1 MKLNDKLIQEGF
13 TESIIQFAHN
23 RTKMKHLKIDSAFLF
38 SKNNDTHVVKL
49 SLEDGRIVCYEI
61 NLANIRQKK
70 LNLFLSK

>member
-13 TESIIQFAHN
+13 TESIIQFAHS
-23 RTKMKHLKIDSAFLF
+23 RTKLKHIGIKSAFLF
-38 SKNNDTHVVKL
+38 GRNNDNHVVKL
-49 SLEDGRIVCYEI
+49 NLVDGRIVCYEI

>member
-13 TESIIQFAHN
+13 TEAIIQFAHN
-23 RTKMKHLKIDSAFLF
+23 RTKLKHIGIKSAFLF
-38 SKNNDTHVVKL
+38 GKNNDNHVVKL
-49 SLEDGRIVCYEI
+49 NLVDGRIVCYEI